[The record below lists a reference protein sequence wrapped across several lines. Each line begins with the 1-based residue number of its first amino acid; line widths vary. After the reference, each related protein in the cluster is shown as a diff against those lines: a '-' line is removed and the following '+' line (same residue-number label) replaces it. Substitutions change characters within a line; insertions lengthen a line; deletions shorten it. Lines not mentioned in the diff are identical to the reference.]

1 MRTQLSAS
9 LLIIF
14 SGICYGLMGY
24 FGTKLIQIDMSI
36 LCMLFWRFFVAAILL
51 VPLNIKQITRKYFP
65 LKTLLLYVLS
75 YCGGSFFYFIATL
88 YIGTGISMVI
98 FFSFPIFVLLFS
110 YYFDSKAFSM
120 TTLLTLIAI
129 MFGLMLL
136 KGQGE
141 DSIDM
146 IGIVF
151 ALLASVS
158 YAVYVF
164 SNRKKDSVNLDAR
177 LQSFLLCLGS
187 AGVFLPMSLYQ
198 QQFTFPVTFQAWI
211 YILGISIIATALPIQ
226 LMLVGMKQTSAVRA
240 SILTVFEPLVTFL
253 VGIVLLNEMVS
264 TRQIFG
270 VIVVLTSVTLYQL
283 KGALKFNSIETR
295 AKKPSCNNFQEI

>member
-1 MRTQLSAS
+1 
-9 LLIIF
+9 
-14 SGICYGLMGY
+14 
-24 FGTKLIQIDMSI
+24 
-36 LCMLFWRFFVAAILL
+36 
-51 VPLNIKQITRKYFP
+51 
-65 LKTLLLYVLS
+65 
-75 YCGGSFFYFIATL
+75 
-88 YIGTGISMVI
+88 
-98 FFSFPIFVLLFS
+98 
-110 YYFDSKAFSM
+110 
-120 TTLLTLIAI
+120 

-141 DSIDM
+141 ESINM

-164 SNRKKDSVNLDAR
+164 SNRKKDSINLDAR
-177 LQSFLLCLGS
+177 SQSFLLCLGS
-187 AGVFLPMSLYQ
+187 AGVFLLTSLYQ

-264 TRQIFG
+264 TRQILG

-283 KGALKFNSIETR
+283 KGALKSHSIETR
-295 AKKPSCNNFQEI
+295 AKQPSCNNLQEI